1 MIRYGFLGSSLVRS
15 SINRDTLV
23 QRQSRAL
30 SPVSRNSIQ
39 PRDSAGDGF
48 RSFIAPNKTLLRPQR
63 CAWKFVEPLLSFIL
77 FSRGDR
83 ISRTTEFFLPR
94 LRSVFL
100 RSTRKG
106 TRRCTGRSSAAI
118 SYEGK
123 KKKKNVADDQRDGQ
137 SSLGQRS
144 RATSNVRSRFLF
156 HSFLSPIPHTFAPRL
171 LFLSPF
177 PLLSS
182 RTRAHLVKSRRFGY
196 TDIRPNN
203 TDSTTTAQ
211 SKIGPM

>member
-1 MIRYGFLGSSLVRS
+1 MRMEIRGTASFFHSLLARGSNFKDNRVLPPPPPLCIPSLNSERHSSVHRPLFRRYLVR
-15 SINRDTLV
+15 
-23 QRQSRAL
+23 
-30 SPVSRNSIQ
+30 
-39 PRDSAGDGF
+39 G
-48 RSFIAPNKTLLRPQR
+48 
-63 CAWKFVEPLLSFIL
+63 E
-77 FSRGDR
+77 
-83 ISRTTEFFLPR
+83 
-94 LRSVFL
+94 
-100 RSTRKG
+100 
-106 TRRCTGRSSAAI
+106 
-118 SYEGK
+118 

>member
-1 MIRYGFLGSSLVRS
+1 MTGFVHSSHRTKLS
-15 SINRDTLV
+15 FDLNDAHGNSWNRFFLSFS
-23 QRQSRAL
+23 SRAGIEFQGQQ
-30 SPVSRNSIQ
+30 SSSS
-39 PRDSAGDGF
+39 SASALY
-48 RSFIAPNKTLLRPQR
+48 SFAQLGKALVGAPAALP
-63 CAWKFVEPLLSFIL
+63 PL
-77 FSRGDR
+77 
-83 ISRTTEFFLPR
+83 SRTR
-94 LRSVFL
+94 
-100 RSTRKG
+100 G
-106 TRRCTGRSSAAI
+106 
-118 SYEGK
+118 

-182 RTRAHLVKSRRFGY
+182 RTRAHLVKSRGFGY

>member
-1 MIRYGFLGSSLVRS
+1 MTGFVHSSHRTKLSFDLNDAHGNSWNRFFLSFSSRAGIEFQGQQSSSSSASALYSFARLGKALVVHRPLFRRYLVR
-15 SINRDTLV
+15 
-23 QRQSRAL
+23 
-30 SPVSRNSIQ
+30 
-39 PRDSAGDGF
+39 G
-48 RSFIAPNKTLLRPQR
+48 
-63 CAWKFVEPLLSFIL
+63 E
-77 FSRGDR
+77 
-83 ISRTTEFFLPR
+83 
-94 LRSVFL
+94 
-100 RSTRKG
+100 
-106 TRRCTGRSSAAI
+106 
-118 SYEGK
+118 